1 MKQEKILVA
10 ISGGIDSATTALMLK
25 QKGFE
30 VVGCILQM
38 HEYSQKNI
46 DDAFVLCSQIGIE
59 LTVKDVTTDFK
70 NTVKEYFYQEYLS
83 GRTPNPCVLCNKKL
97 KWKSLIDV
105 ADSLNIEK
113 IATGHYA
120 KIKYDAEQN
129 RHTILKS
136 NDNKKDQTYMLWQL
150 PQEYIKRTIF
160 PLGEFENKDTVRHFA
175 QKNALPFFDNVFSK
189 NKKDSQDICF
199 IDDNDYR
206 KFLNEYSAQNN
217 KMENIS
223 QGEIVLDGKIIG
235 RHSGYPYYTIGQRR
249 GLGIAYKQPLY
260 VKNIDAKNNIIEV
273 AIFEN
278 TFSQGLIASEIN
290 LIKYAHLPAEKDFLV
305 KIRYKDS
312 GEIANCK
319 VFDNKLIVNFHKP
332 RSAVT
337 VGQSVV
343 LYEENDLVGGGVI
356 EEVID

>member
-1 MKQEKILVA
+1 MKKEKILVA

-38 HEYSQKNI
+38 HEYSQKSI
-46 DDAFVLCSQIGIE
+46 DDASILCDKIGIE
-59 LTVKDVTTDFK
+59 LTVKDVTVEFK
-70 NTVKEYFYQEYLS
+70 NTVKEYFYQEYLN
-83 GRTPNPCVLCNKKL
+83 GKTPNPCVLCNKEL
-97 KWKSLIDV
+97 KWKSLIEV
-105 ADSLNIEK
+105 ADNLNIEK

-120 KIKYDAEQN
+120 KIKYDAEKN
-129 RHTILKS
+129 RYAILKS

-150 PQEYIKRTIF
+150 PQEYLKRTIF

-175 QKNALPFFDNVFSK
+175 QKNNVPFFDK
-189 NKKDSQDICF
+189 NDSQDICF

-206 KFLNEYSAQNN
+206 KFLTEYSAQNN
-217 KMENIS
+217 KTEKIT
-223 QGEIVLDGKIIG
+223 QGDIVLDGKIIG
-235 RHSGYPYYTIGQRR
+235 KHSGYPYYTVGQRK

-260 VKNIDAKNNIIEV
+260 VKNINAKKNIIEV

-278 TFSQGLIASEIN
+278 TFSNGLIASNIN
-290 LIKYAHLPAEKDFLV
+290 LIKYDVLPTDKDFLV
-305 KIRYKDS
+305 KIRYKDF

-319 VFDNKLIVNFHKP
+319 MIDNKLIVNFYEP

-343 LYEENDLVGGGVI
+343 LYEDNELVGGGVI